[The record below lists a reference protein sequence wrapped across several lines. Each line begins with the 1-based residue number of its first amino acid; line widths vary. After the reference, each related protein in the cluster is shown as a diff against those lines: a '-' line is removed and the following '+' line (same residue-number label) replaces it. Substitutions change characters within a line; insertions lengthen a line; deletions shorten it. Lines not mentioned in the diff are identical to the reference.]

1 VRERR
6 RRHAPDV
13 RARSQ
18 RDIGGMISVTIPIA
32 TVIARDAVRRQFKVK
47 LRAR

>member
-1 VRERR
+1 MRR
-6 RRHAPDV
+6 MPGHRLSATV
-13 RARSQ
+13 
-18 RDIGGMISVTIPIA
+18 GCMISVTIPIA